1 MQSRLAALLWHVAAP
16 AQAMVVRRQKVLVQ
30 CFWRG
35 GQELLKVP
43 ELRCNPF
50 AARIVGLFSEDGS
63 GELDFQKT
71 INLFSVFSPRATP
84 ETKVVWAFAVWDF
97 DGASCLSRL
106 STASL
111 LGLLGLTCVLTGVR
125 MPSIWATVP
134 CMCDAAPLQRA
145 RTARSALPV
154 RR

>member
-16 AQAMVVRRQKVLVQ
+16 GQVKVVRWQELLAQ
-30 CFWRG
+30 CSWRG

-50 AARIVGLFSEDGS
+50 AARIVELFSEDGS

-97 DGASCLSRL
+97 DGASCLLRL
-106 STASL
+106 STVSR
-111 LGLLGLTCVLTGVR
+111 VYR
-125 MPSIWATVP
+125 
-134 CMCDAAPLQRA
+134 DRA
-145 RTARSALPV
+145 DSRVHWRVHGKHRGACC
-154 RR
+154 

>member
-1 MQSRLAALLWHVAAP
+1 MQSCLAALQRHAAAP
-16 AQAMVVRRQKVLVQ
+16 AQSNSGQAAEGPCTLL
-30 CFWRG
+30 CAG

-50 AARIVGLFSEDGS
+50 AARIVELFSEDGS

-106 STASL
+106 VT
-111 LGLLGLTCVLTGVR
+111 VL
-125 MPSIWATVP
+125 PA
-134 CMCDAAPLQRA
+134 C
-145 RTARSALPV
+145 
-154 RR
+154 